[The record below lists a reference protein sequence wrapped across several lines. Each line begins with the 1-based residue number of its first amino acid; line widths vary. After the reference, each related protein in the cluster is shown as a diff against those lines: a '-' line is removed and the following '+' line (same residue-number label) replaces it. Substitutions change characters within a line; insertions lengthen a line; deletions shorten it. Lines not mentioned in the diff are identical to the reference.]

1 MAGFQRKISFEGSKH
16 KPKNIHRLKPII
28 NMYHNAPSFIISHNL
43 SSQFPYHFS
52 SLSPWSCFSYW
63 ECFHAPF
70 NFPLLP
76 FSPFSMCSSEFAIIS
91 LSMSIFAMMKRFL
104 FIFECCSYQKKKLL
118 LHRFLDI
125 SLQFS
130 FIVFPLCVAMIT
142 NLKANQLL
150 TLTIAWQKLSF
161 DLWEFFCWFY

>member
-43 SSQFPYHFS
+43 SSQFPYHLS

-104 FIFECCSYQKKKLL
+104 FILSVVPIKKKNFFCTVFLTSLYSFLL
-118 LHRFLDI
+118 LFFRY
-125 SLQFS
+125 
-130 FIVFPLCVAMIT
+130 V
-142 NLKANQLL
+142 
-150 TLTIAWQKLSF
+150 W
-161 DLWEFFCWFY
+161 LW

>member
-63 ECFHAPF
+63 ECLHAPF

-104 FIFECCSYQKKKLL
+104 FIFECCSYQKKNFFCTVFLTSLYSFLL
-118 LHRFLDI
+118 LFFRY
-125 SLQFS
+125 
-130 FIVFPLCVAMIT
+130 V
-142 NLKANQLL
+142 
-150 TLTIAWQKLSF
+150 W
-161 DLWEFFCWFY
+161 LW